1 MNIMNKDFLFPTPI
15 YVKTF
20 NLNNREL
27 EKSIVNWSE
36 EKNGI
41 NRSNMNGWHSDYN
54 MQNKDEYKD
63 LVNELNLMQN
73 EILKEENLVE
83 NSILTTMWANI
94 NYVGSSNKSHI
105 HPNSLWSGVYYVK
118 TQKNCG
124 SLVLEDPRIAGLM
137 IKPQYKSSTIQRHQA
152 SEIKIEPIEGNCIMF
167 PAWLFHSVDINNS
180 NDKRISVSFNFG

>member
-27 EKSIVNWSE
+27 EKSIVSWSE

-41 NRSNMNGWHSDYN
+41 NRTNINGWHSDYN

-105 HPNSLWSGVYYVK
+105 HPNSLWSGVYYIK

-124 SLVLEDPRIAGLM
+124 ALILEDPRIAGLM

-152 SEIKIEPIEGNCIMF
+152 SEIKIEPIEGKCIMF
-167 PAWLFHSVDINNS
+167 PAWLSHSVDINNS

>member
-105 HPNSLWSGVYYVK
+105 HPNSLWSGVYYIK

-152 SEIKIEPIEGNCIMF
+152 SEIKIEPIEGKCIMF

>member
-27 EKSIVNWSE
+27 EKSIVSWSE

-41 NRSNMNGWHSDYN
+41 NKSNMNGWHSDYN

-105 HPNSLWSGVYYVK
+105 HPNSLWSGVYYIK

-152 SEIKIEPIEGNCIMF
+152 SEIKIEPIEGKCIMF
-167 PAWLFHSVDINNS
+167 PAWLSHSVDINNS

>member
-27 EKSIVNWSE
+27 EKSIVSWSE

-41 NRSNMNGWHSDYN
+41 NKSNMNGWHSDYN
-54 MQNKDEYKD
+54 MQKKDEYKD

-83 NSILTTMWANI
+83 NSILTNMWANI

-105 HPNSLWSGVYYVK
+105 HPNSLWSGVYYIK

-152 SEIKIEPIEGNCIMF
+152 SEIKIEPIEGQCIMF